1 MGGRA
6 NPQHGI
12 RCSDATARGGEP
24 GGFAGTC
31 PERPRPA
38 NRALLASVGVGP
50 VLVAWAVDGWLTA
63 IAVAIVAASTLSGLK
78 AGAARMAGSGI
89 GVLAVIFLG
98 VPVGRAFEP
107 AVTGLVG
114 VGGVAGRAGSIAAV
128 GLVMVVVTVVCAG
141 QVVRWFERR
150 GRWNR
155 RRDSVVGAAA
165 GAVQGLALVFGL
177 AWVLLCVPAPTDR
190 LGVVEPRLAEA
201 GAAYERRERE
211 RPPVSGFVAAASER
225 LTASVF
231 GRAASASNPV
241 AGARLVLL
249 AQAFA
254 EVSRDDA
261 ALRWFLDT
269 PVMRD
274 LRGLKSY
281 NTAVALASGD
291 VQLTHFFTGE
301 GVEVATLWEIMN
313 NDTILK
319 ILDETTILA
328 DVEPMAARIE
338 RAVHDARRMIG
349 VG

>member
-1 MGGRA
+1 M
-6 NPQHGI
+6 
-12 RCSDATARGGEP
+12 
-24 GGFAGTC
+24 
-31 PERPRPA
+31 
-38 NRALLASVGVGP
+38 
-50 VLVAWAVDGWLTA
+50 
-63 IAVAIVAASTLSGLK
+63 AASTLSGLK

-107 AVTGLVG
+107 AFTGLVG
-114 VGGVAGRAGSIAAV
+114 VGGVAGRAGSIAAA
-128 GLVMVVVTVVCAG
+128 GLVMVVVAVVFAG

-155 RRDSVVGAAA
+155 RRDSAVGAAA

-177 AWVLLCVPAPTDR
+177 AWVLLCVPATTDR
-190 LGVVEPRLAEA
+190 LGGGEPSVAEA
-201 GAAYERRERE
+201 GAVYERREWE
-211 RPPVSGFVAAASER
+211 RTPVSGIVAAASER
-225 LTASVF
+225 LAASGF
-231 GRAASASNPV
+231 GWAASASNPV

-274 LRGLKSY
+274 LRELKSY

-301 GVEVATLWEIMN
+301 GVEIATLWEITS
-313 NDTILK
+313 NDTILR

-328 DVEPMAARIE
+328 DLEPMAARIE
-338 RAVHDARRMIG
+338 RAVHDARRMLASGILRPVSPG
-349 VG
+349 PRR